1 MMNDSMLN
9 IPSTGQER
17 VVIVGCGFAGLEMA
31 KQLKKSNFQVVLLDK
46 NNYHQFQPLFYQ
58 VATAGLEPRDI
69 SFPIRKLLQ
78 NQKNAIIRITE
89 VTKINAETKTIE
101 TTIGPVTYDY
111 LVLAQGATTSYFGLT
126 NVEKYSQPMKSVI
139 ESLEI
144 LNSILHNLEDALVN
158 TNPEKIEEY
167 QNIVIVGGGPTG
179 VELSGAFA
187 EMKRYVFPK
196 DYPELDCDKIRI
208 ILIEATSRLLSGL
221 SEISSEKAEKFLK
234 KLGVEVMKETQ
245 VVDYDG
251 STILLKDKEP
261 IKSNTL
267 IWAAGI
273 KGVDIQ
279 GLNPDA
285 KNRAMRLIVDE
296 FHQVKGYK
304 EIYAI
309 GDIACMVQKDRP
321 MGHPQVAQVAIQS
334 ARNLARNLI
343 NAKKGK
349 TPKQFNYFDW
359 GTMATIGRN
368 KAVVD
373 LKYIKFQGVI
383 AWFAWMFIHLRSIF
397 GAKNKILILVNWM
410 WSYITYDQ
418 SLRLTFLPRNFRFN
432 KK

>member
-1 MMNDSMLN
+1 MNDTMLN
-9 IPSTGQER
+9 IPTTNQER

-31 KQLKKSNFQVVLLDK
+31 KKLKKSNFQVVLIDK

-78 NQKNAIIRITE
+78 NQKNVFIRITE
-89 VTKINAETKTIE
+89 VTGINAETKTLE
-101 TTIGPVTYDY
+101 TTIGSIGYDH

-144 LNSILHNLEDALVN
+144 LNSILHNLEDSLVN
-158 TNPEKIEEY
+158 TDPQKSEEF

-196 DYPELDCDKIRI
+196 DYPELDCRKIRI
-208 ILIEATSRLLSGL
+208 ILIEATGRLLNGL
-221 SEISSEKAEKFLK
+221 SEISSSKAEKFLR

-245 VVDYDG
+245 VLDYDG
-251 STILLKDKEP
+251 STIQLKGRDP

-273 KGVDIQ
+273 KGSEIN
-279 GLNPDA
+279 GLKPQVNT
-285 KNRAMRLIVDE
+285 RSLRLIVDP
-296 FHQVKGYK
+296 FHQVKGY
-304 EIYAI
+304 ENIYAI
-309 GDIACMVQKDRP
+309 GDIACMATNDLP

-343 NAKKGK
+343 VAKKGK
-349 TPKQFNYFDW
+349 SPKPFNYFDW

-397 GAKNKILILVNWM
+397 GAKNKILILINWI

-418 SLRLTFLPRNFRFN
+418 SLRLTFLPKNFRLS